1 MTHRILAT
9 LAAAALAITT
19 ASAQESEVELKLREA
34 LRDTMLKLRDAQA
47 QVAAAQAAQI
57 AAETQVKDL
66 TAKNE
71 ALSKELVAERN
82 VSANM
87 ISELTTKLEERG
99 TVILTL
105 QTSLENWK
113 KSYSGATSLAAKK
126 ESERQK
132 LQARVNELERIVE
145 DQQFRNIEM
154 YKAAMET
161 VDRYK
166 KFGLGDAVL
175 AREPFVAAQRVKFQ
189 NIIQDQSDKLANA
202 RIRPPSQQQPTP
214 PPANPAAEA
223 GQPQA
228 AAN

>member
-1 MTHRILAT
+1 MSRHTLAT
-9 LAAAALAITT
+9 LLLAVTSALA
-19 ASAQESEVELKLREA
+19 APSQEEDVELKLREA
-34 LRDTMLKLRDAQA
+34 LRDSMLKLRDAQTQIA
-47 QVAAAQAAQI
+47 TAQAAQI
-57 AAETQVKDL
+57 AAETQVKEL
-66 TAKNE
+66 TARNE
-71 ALSKELVAERN
+71 ALGKELVAERN

-99 TVILTL
+99 SVLL
-105 QTSLENWK
+105 SVQTALENWK
-113 KSYSGATSLAAKK
+113 KSYAGATALAAKK

-132 LQARVNELERIVE
+132 LQARVSELERIVE

-161 VDRYK
+161 VDRYR

-175 AREPFVAAQRVKFQ
+175 AREPFVAAKRVKFQ

-214 PPANPAAEA
+214 PPAGPET
-223 GQPQA
+223 QA
-228 AAN
+228 ATN